1 MTPRTDSSSAAP
13 IDLPSAARM
22 PEAFFNDALRQLLE
36 IDRVRYRRLWSYYRN
51 PMTPAALGAV
61 TDNPALRPYRQGQE
75 WGLPPRITGFAPG
88 ETDPAAPSG
97 PVARKEVVIEND
109 IGWRVDAMV
118 DHLFGRPVLVTS
130 AADDPARRAVLSD
143 LIAELF
149 EVNGSLAFLQQLAV
163 LGAVFGFVDVVV
175 KLDVAAA
182 DALRAELGDTAWSRL
197 LSPPGVTDASGDT
210 RQHRANAN
218 ANANADADTAS
229 APRAPSTD
237 RTQATP
243 RSASRSVA
251 QALPAGDG
259 ALTDSAASEATPPGG
274 DARGA
279 GESGTGEPLP
289 EGGVPERTPHDL
301 KTPHTGSGI
310 HPDRRLLER
319 LARLVRFEIVHPSRA
334 LPLPPHPVHDTPPLA
349 YAQVWEDP
357 AGDAVEDRASSGPRR
372 SWWRRALTSTQA
384 YFNPDTRGGGA
395 GHLTDERHVELLTPA
410 HWFRYVGGRLTA
422 SGVNSLGRLPLVH
435 IQNLAA
441 PFEYAGRGDV
451 EPLIPLQDELNTR
464 LSDRAHRITMCSF
477 KMFLGKGV
485 EHFLTAP
492 VAPGRIWSTDNP
504 DAEIDEFGGDD
515 RCPSEEQHIAEVRE
529 ALDKASAV
537 PPVAAGLIRDRVGQ
551 LSSAAALRVTLQAL
565 LAKTERKRSTYGRGI
580 AQITELALA
589 WLDLAGLLP
598 TTPDERRVRITWPSA
613 LPENSLDRLR
623 EAEIK
628 ARLGVPK
635 DQLLRE
641 IGY

>member
-1 MTPRTDSSSAAP
+1 MTPLTSAAPSAP
-13 IDLPSAARM
+13 IDLPTAAGV
-22 PEAFFNDALRQLLE
+22 PEAFFNDALRRLLE
-36 IDRVRYRRLWSYYRN
+36 IDRVRLRRLWSYYRN
-51 PMTPAALGAV
+51 PMTPAALPAV

-88 ETDPAAPSG
+88 ETDPAAPNG

-130 AADDPARRAVLSD
+130 AADDTARRAVLSD

-149 EVNGSLAFLQQLAV
+149 EANGSLAFLQQLAV
-163 LGAVFGFVDVVV
+163 LGAVFGFVDVIV
-175 KLDVAAA
+175 KLDVPAAE
-182 DALRAELGDTAWSRL
+182 ALLAELDSSSAWARL
-197 LSPPGVTDASGDT
+197 LPAAPATGSEPSAPSTPRDAAPSSGPHGSAASRATHDTTSPSASHNATDSHTASDT
-210 RQHRANAN
+210 PTSTGTDRPN
-218 ANANADADTAS
+218 ADTA
-229 APRAPSTD
+229 
-237 RTQATP
+237 
-243 RSASRSVA
+243 
-251 QALPAGDG
+251 
-259 ALTDSAASEATPPGG
+259 PGG
-274 DARGA
+274 ADAAAGEGNAGA
-279 GESGTGEPLP
+279 GEPLS
-289 EGGVPERTPHDL
+289 EGDASPGAPHDL
-301 KTPHTGSGI
+301 RTPHTGSGI

-334 LPLPPHPVHDTPPLA
+334 LPLPPQPTHDAPPLA

-357 AGDAVEDRASSGPRR
+357 AGDAVEDRASSAPRR
-372 SWWRRALTSTQA
+372 PWWRRALTSTQA
-384 YFNPDTRGGGA
+384 YFNPDARGP
-395 GHLTDERHVELLTPA
+395 HLADERHVELLTPSR
-410 HWFRYVGGRLTA
+410 WFRYVGGRLTA
-422 SGVNSLGRLPLVH
+422 SGVNSLGRIPLVH
-435 IQNLAA
+435 VQNLAA
-441 PFEYAGRGDV
+441 PFEYAGRSDV

-492 VAPGRIWSTDNP
+492 VSPGRIWSTDNT

-529 ALDKASAV
+529 AMDKASAV

-598 TTPDERRVRITWPSA
+598 TSPDQRRVRITWPSA